1 VYPSKRVLLTL
12 VVVVGLALLAAC
24 GQSEQKQAAQDAK
37 ATDQGP
43 IRLGAIFSV
52 TGPASFLGEPERNT
66 ALLLEQKIN
75 QAGGI
80 NGRKVEIVIYD
91 DETDVNKCVLAAD
104 KLLKKDGVVAVFGP
118 TTSGNTL
125 AIVDKFEEARIPLIS
140 CAAAEKIT
148 KPVKPWVYKT
158 PQSDRQAVTRILK
171 HAQTQGYSRLA
182 VITVSDGFGQAGR
195 EVLKELV
202 PAMGFTLVA
211 DEVFGAK
218 DTDMTAQLIKIKGQN
233 PDAVIC
239 WGTNPGPAVVAKNR
253 VQLAITTPLYMSHGV
268 ASKKFIELAGDASE
282 GLLLPAGHLAVAG
295 QIPQDHPQKPVI
307 DEYVRD
313 YEARFNTPVSTFGGY
328 AYDALMLIKQAIET
342 GGSAEPAAIRDNLEK
357 IQGYVGASGVFTFS
371 AEDHNGLD
379 EHSFEMVTIENGDWK
394 ILQ

>member
-1 VYPSKRVLLTL
+1 MHTLMTLGLVL
-12 VVVVGLALLAAC
+12 GLAILTAC
-24 GQSEQKQAAQDAK
+24 GQSNQSDQD
-37 ATDQGP
+37 T

-75 QAGGI
+75 QDGGI
-80 NGRKVEIVIYD
+80 LGRKVEIVIYD

-104 KLLKKDGVVAVFGP
+104 KLIKNDRVVAVFGP

-125 AIVDKFEEARIPLIS
+125 AIIDKFEEARIPLVS

-148 KPVKPWVYKT
+148 VPVKPFAFKT
-158 PQSDRQAVTRILK
+158 PQSDRHAVTRILK
-171 HAQTQGYSRLA
+171 HAQDQGYSRVA

-211 DEVFGAK
+211 DEVFGPR
-218 DTDMTAQLIKIKGQN
+218 DTDMTSQLIKIRSQN
-233 PDAVIC
+233 PDAIIC

-253 VQLAITTPLYMSHGV
+253 VQLAISTPLYMSHGV
-268 ASKKFIELAGDASE
+268 ASKKFIELAGNASE
-282 GLLLPAGHLAVAG
+282 GLLLPAGHLAVAE
-295 QIPQDHPQKPVI
+295 QVPSDHPQKPI
-307 DEYVRD
+307 LTEYVRE
-313 YEARFNTPVSTFGGY
+313 YEARFNVPVSAFGGY
-328 AYDALMLIKQAIET
+328 AYDALMLIKTAIEM
-342 GGSAEPAAIRDNLEK
+342 GGSAEPESIRDNLEK
-357 IQGYVGASGVFTFS
+357 IKGFVGTSGIFTFS
-371 AEDHNGLD
+371 ADDHNGLD
-379 EHSFEMVTIENGDWK
+379 EQAFEMVTIENGDWK